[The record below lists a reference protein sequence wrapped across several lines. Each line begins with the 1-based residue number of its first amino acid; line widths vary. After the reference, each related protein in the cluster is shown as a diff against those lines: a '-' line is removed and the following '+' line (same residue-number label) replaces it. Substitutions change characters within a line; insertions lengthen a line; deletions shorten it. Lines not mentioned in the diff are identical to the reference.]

1 MSNFIG
7 FNLKARPGE
16 SVRIY
21 NKANIGEK
29 AGELDELDKELGN
42 AIGRLLKKCD
52 QVAVITRDSNRGG
65 GVIGFRAI
73 KRKR

>member
-1 MSNFIG
+1 MSNFVG

-16 SVRIY
+16 NVQVF
-21 NKANIGEK
+21 NKENVLEK
-29 AGELDELDKELGN
+29 SKQFTGNDKELGN
-42 AIGRLLKKCD
+42 AIEKLLKKCD
-52 QVAVITRDSNRGG
+52 QVAVITRDASRGG